1 MRMKFTLSLLT
12 ENSIGMLSK
21 ISAIFTRR
29 NINIESIVATK
40 IEKKNMVHHTIVVNE
55 QLDLVKKLV
64 LQLEKQVEIIK
75 VLYHQDKDIIYKEIA
90 LLKIKRYSKEKQTK
104 LDNIISKNNAKVIT
118 KETDFIVAEI
128 TGNKKGIDQLIN
140 DLETFEI
147 IEHIKSG
154 RIAVSKP

>member
-1 MRMKFTLSLLT
+1 MRMKFTLTLLT

-90 LLKIKRYSKEKQTK
+90 LLKIKRYSTVQF
-104 LDNIISKNNAKVIT
+104 LYI
-118 KETDFIVAEI
+118 
-128 TGNKKGIDQLIN
+128 
-140 DLETFEI
+140 
-147 IEHIKSG
+147 
-154 RIAVSKP
+154 